1 MKWMEA
7 LKEWNKSQPKWKIPK
22 KDTADYKAVKALMDG
37 KPAKKT
43 RGKAK
48 KKSTDKMES
57 FEEIFQEVEAPKRK
71 RGRPK
76 KSKA

>member
-22 KDTADYKAVKALMDG
+22 KDTAGYKAVKALMDG

-43 RGKAK
+43 RCKAK
-48 KKSTDKMES
+48 KKSTDK
-57 FEEIFQEVEAPKRK
+57 IFQEVEAPKRK

>member
-22 KDTADYKAVKALMDG
+22 KDTAGYKAVKALMDK

-43 RGKAK
+43 KCKATVK
-48 KKSTDKMES
+48 LES
-57 FEEIFQEVEAPKRK
+57 FEEIFKEVEAPKRK